1 MSFSL
6 GFRVHS
12 ISLSPLVVFSLNL
25 GQIFASVWRCPD
37 PITQSCPPKGQGPSR
52 RSRVLRFK
60 FCTSP
65 YLYYPWK
72 IMHLHMTHDLV
83 AIPASDYLIP
93 NLRQSR
99 HIHPLAFVQTPTLK
113 DYYKFTFFPRT
124 VIHWNA
130 LPTKIILLPTLVQF
144 SNAVC
149 QVAHIF
155 HLKFQYL
162 FLSFNYINPLTPYCI
177 NSFHQLFITLIPL
190 THFSSLF
197 TGNPSEVLL

>member
-1 MSFSL
+1 
-6 GFRVHS
+6 
-12 ISLSPLVVFSLNL
+12 
-25 GQIFASVWRCPD
+25 
-37 PITQSCPPKGQGPSR
+37 
-52 RSRVLRFK
+52 
-60 FCTSP
+60 
-65 YLYYPWK
+65 
-72 IMHLHMTHDLV
+72 MHLHMTHDLV

-99 HIHPLAFVQTPTLK
+99 HIHPSAFVQTPTLK

-144 SNAVC
+144 SNAVY
-149 QVAHIF
+149 QVAQIF

-162 FLSFNYINPLTPYCI
+162 FLSFTYINPLTPYCI

-197 TGNPSEVLL
+197 TETHLKSSYEVKIYWKIDRFKLGQMFTSGRRCTEPLTKQCRLKVQSQLNVMAFHVLFEGFSL